1 MVRRPRQGKTAN
13 KRKGFQPKKA
23 PATKSQTVAL
33 VKQVIAR
40 EQETKY
46 VSFLSG
52 NGDFNSTISAAD
64 IIDCL
69 PPLLQDSGQGNAYER
84 LGIKVSP
91 RSLTVKC
98 HVSIGPAVTRSSA
111 VTVYWYLLTAKSSKN
126 LTQLPSNVSMS
137 RLLRAGNSNQYVSF
151 DGTPYAAMLPV
162 NTSDFTVLKRGSF
175 NLQKNTGVVQDST
188 AGGNQ
193 PLVGPVSKT
202 WSMKLDPPAKLIY
215 EADNASPRTV
225 YFPNNYAPFLVFGY
239 VHQDQSVPDLVNQDI
254 RVTTASELWYDD
266 A

>member
-1 MVRRPRQGKTAN
+1 MPRKPAARKPRRRAPR
-13 KRKGFQPKKA
+13 RKAASKNA
-23 PATKSQTVAL
+23 TVAL
-33 VKQVIAR
+33 IKNVIAR

-46 VSFLSG
+46 VSYISSAG
-52 NGDFNSTISAAD
+52 ADYNSSITGAD

-69 PPLLQDSGQGNAYER
+69 PPLLQDSGEGNAYER
-84 LGIKVSP
+84 LGVKITP

-98 HVSIGPAVTRSSA
+98 HVSFGPSITRSSA
-111 VTVYWYLLTAKSSKN
+111 ITVYWYLLTAKASRN
-126 LTQLPSNVSMS
+126 LTQLSSNVSMS
-137 RLLRAGNSNQYVSF
+137 RLLRAGNSNQYLQF
-151 DGTPYAAMLPV
+151 DGTAYNAMLPV
-162 NTSDFTVLKRGSF
+162 NNSDFTVLKRGSF

-202 WSMKLDPPAKLIY
+202 WSMKLDPPAKLTY
-215 EADNASPRTV
+215 EPDNASPRTV

-239 VHQDQSVPDLVNQDI
+239 VHQDQSASDLVNQDI
-254 RVTTASELWYDD
+254 RVTVASELWYDD